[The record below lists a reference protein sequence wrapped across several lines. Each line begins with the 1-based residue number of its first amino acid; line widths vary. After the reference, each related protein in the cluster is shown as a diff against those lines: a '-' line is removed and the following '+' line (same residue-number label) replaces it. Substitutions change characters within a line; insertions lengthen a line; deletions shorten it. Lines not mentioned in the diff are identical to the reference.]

1 MDIIMQGSISR
12 RLALKYLFF
21 PLPAVLLTSQHL
33 AKSKQPAII
42 GSTDPQIKYIGDGFY
57 IVNGWLISEKEL
69 FSR

>member
-1 MDIIMQGSISR
+1 MDVIMQGSISR

-21 PLPAVLLTSQHL
+21 PLPAVLFTSQSP
-33 AKSKQPAII
+33 AKSKQPAIT
-42 GSTDPQIKYIGDGFY
+42 GNTNPQIKYIGDGFY